1 MDADRPKTPARRRTR
16 AAAPARVDR
25 TVATV
30 LRIFPFS
37 NTSQMVVWLAEDGRR
52 LVTSVK
58 GAARPKSAFLGQ
70 YDLFQTCELLY
81 YAASR
86 DGVHVARECDAVRRR
101 DNLRDNWR
109 AEHCASW
116 FSALADAAA
125 SSDAAA
131 PALFS
136 LFGET
141 LDALD
146 ACPGA
151 PPPALFARFEA
162 KILVLLGLR
171 PNFDPPPGAPA
182 PGGSV
187 RFDLA
192 AGRIAAPAAPP
203 EPDAPPIHH
212 SSFVIRHST
221 GAPAPVVRLPGAAV
235 SLFATLADSPSVG
248 PGSTVL
254 RETPPGTL
262 PLLRFL
268 GLFLRYHLPDAPAEG
283 RALAV
288 AALANPQVRPGVDR
302 EPPVVLDSRT

>member
-1 MDADRPKTPARRRTR
+1 MDAARPKPGTRRRTR
-16 AAAPARVDR
+16 DAAPARIDR

-86 DGVHVARECDAVRRR
+86 DGVHVARECDALRRR

-116 FSALADAAA
+116 FSALADIAA
-125 SSDAAA
+125 SSDAAS
-131 PALFS
+131 PALFA

-162 KILVLLGLR
+162 RILAFLGLR
-171 PNFDPPPGAPA
+171 PNLPGAA
-182 PGGSV
+182 AGSV
-187 RFDLA
+187 RFNLA
-192 AGRIAAPAAPP
+192 AGRPAAS
-203 EPDAPPIHH
+203 DD
-212 SSFVIRHST
+212 
-221 GAPAPVVRLPGAAV
+221 PAADPVVRLPGAAV
-235 SLFATLADSPSVG
+235 ALFSTLADSPSVG
-248 PGSTVL
+248 PGSSLL

-268 GLFLRYHLPDAPAEG
+268 GLFLRYHLPDAPADG
-283 RALAV
+283 RTLAV
-288 AALANPQVRPGVDR
+288 SALGPAGPAGR
-302 EPPVVLDSRT
+302 